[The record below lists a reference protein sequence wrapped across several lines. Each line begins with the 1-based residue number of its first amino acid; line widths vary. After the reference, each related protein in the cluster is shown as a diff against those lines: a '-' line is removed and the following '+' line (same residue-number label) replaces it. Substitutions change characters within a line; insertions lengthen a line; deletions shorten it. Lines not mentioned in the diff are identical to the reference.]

1 MFFGIYD
8 KTKSSVSVGMT
19 HGGGAFCVLGDFKF
33 GFIGL
38 FEEVKMPMAVN
49 SPTACGRSPLGE
61 GALERGAKLL
71 IG

>member
-1 MFFGIYD
+1 MEKDFPQGCEKSFFY
-8 KTKSSVSVGMT
+8 
-19 HGGGAFCVLGDFKF
+19 FKF
-33 GFIGL
+33 GFIEL
-38 FEEVKMPMAVN
+38 FERVKMPMTVN

>member
-1 MFFGIYD
+1 
-8 KTKSSVSVGMT
+8 MT
-19 HGGGAFCVLGDFKF
+19 HGGGAFCVLGDYKF